1 MTDRIDGYAKAIVEL
16 GRAEGELDRVETEL
30 YSVARAMESS
40 RELRDTLTDP
50 RIPYDRKKAI
60 IDDLVGG
67 RAASVT
73 VNALGLVVAQD
84 RAADLPAIADRLSGM
99 AAASA
104 GKEIAAVR
112 SAVPLDDATVAR
124 LAAALTRATGIP
136 VEVRVVVDPS
146 LVGGIVAQV
155 GDTVFDGSVRRRL
168 DTLKTA
174 LARA

>member
-1 MTDRIDGYAKAIVEL
+1 MEDRIDGYARAIVEL
-16 GRAEGELDRVETEL
+16 ARAEGELDRVEAEL
-30 YSVARAMESS
+30 YAVARAVEASG
-40 RELRDTLTDP
+40 ELRATLTDL

-60 IDDLVGG
+60 IEDLVGG

-73 VNALGLVVAQD
+73 VNALNLVVAQE

-99 AAASA
+99 AAATA

-112 SAVPLDDATVAR
+112 SAVPLDEATVAR
-124 LAAALTRATGIP
+124 LAAALTKATGTP

-146 LVGGIVAQV
+146 LVGGIVARV

-168 DTLKTA
+168 DSLKSA
-174 LARA
+174 LAGA

>member
-1 MTDRIDGYAKAIVEL
+1 VSDRIDGYAKAIVEL
-16 GRAEGELDRVETEL
+16 ARAEGELDRVETEL

-40 RELRDTLTDP
+40 RELRDTLTDG

-60 IDDLVGG
+60 VDDLVGG

-73 VNALGLVVAQD
+73 VNAISLVVAQE
-84 RAADLPAIADRLSGM
+84 RASDLPAIADRLTGM
-99 AAASA
+99 AAATA
-104 GKEIAAVR
+104 GKEVAAVR

-124 LAAALTRATGIP
+124 LAAALTKATGTP

-146 LVGGIVAQV
+146 LMGGIVAQV